1 MSFLESLIA
10 WANVPFT
17 MALGTALG
25 FAALQVSGIMGLI
38 AGGSD
43 DSDADGHAEGDAE
56 AHADHEADVD
66 HDHDVDADPHGADG
80 FLAFLG
86 VGKVPL
92 SIIWQSFAVSFGF
105 AGIAVNTIYLETVG
119 GLPTYTLLWAVPA
132 AFVVGSGATR
142 LLGRGVARLLTDPR
156 QQATTR
162 KELVGQTG
170 VVISSKVDR
179 TFGEVKIPDK
189 TGLVVRVIC
198 RIAEGER

>member
-1 MSFLESLIA
+1 
-10 WANVPFT
+10 
-17 MALGTALG
+17 
-25 FAALQVSGIMGLI
+25 
-38 AGGSD
+38 
-43 DSDADGHAEGDAE
+43 
-56 AHADHEADVD
+56 
-66 HDHDVDADPHGADG
+66 
-80 FLAFLG
+80 
-86 VGKVPL
+86 
-92 SIIWQSFAVSFGF
+92 
-105 AGIAVNTIYLETVG
+105 
-119 GLPTYTLLWAVPA
+119 VPA

-198 RIAEGER
+198 RIAEGERPIAEGREIVIVGQDEGGHLIVAPLDGDDDRQLRMLKARKGQTT